1 MEIFIQ
7 TKSAGTKKPPLE
19 RRAYTVPEDTRTLRA
34 LITAIVCSEVE
45 RYNSKEVDPMF
56 CNFLT
61 QQELKSQAQTGRVS
75 FGRIFSD
82 RKANVDAAVATA
94 LQGFEDGLF
103 RAVVGDAVIES
114 PDTPLNLRE
123 GDCVTFVRLTFLAG
137 AFW

>member
-7 TKSAGTKKPPLE
+7 TKSAGAKKPPLE

-82 RKANVDAAVATA
+82 RKANADAAVATA

-114 PDTPLNLRE
+114 LDTPLNLRE